1 MQKSL
6 YLALFLLCTP
16 LFTTAQS
23 ALESYLTS
31 LERDADLRY
40 AGLGFCALDLE
51 QNTIIA
57 QRNPNLALI
66 PASSMKV
73 VTTSTMLATYGKN
86 YRFRTELQYD
96 GQIENG
102 ILKGNIYIKGYGDPT
117 LGSPKI
123 GKSMYAILEDFSTE
137 IQKLG
142 IQRIEGRIIGDAS
155 YFETDASVSSWQWGD
170 IGNHYGAGSFGLNFH
185 DNVYTMNFQLSS
197 SSRRGPKL
205 TGTVPTMPYLD
216 IQNELR
222 TGGSGDNAY
231 IFSAPYSK
239 ELYVRGT
246 LPAGK
251 HSFSIEGSIPDP
263 AYFTAYMLGN
273 ALEQKGIAVAASPS
287 SIRKIG
293 SSGARKTFYTHRSPK
308 LYDIIK
314 RTNMR
319 SVNMYC
325 ETFVRM
331 LARKYKGVSRH
342 PAGVDAIVDFWKGRG
357 LRMQGFFMDDG
368 SGLSARNF
376 VTTKE
381 MANIMRKIYVDK
393 SSFPDFYETLP
404 IAGESGTLKSI
415 GRGTAAQGNVRA
427 KSGSMRRIIS
437 YTGYATTRSGKKIAF
452 CMISNN
458 HACSNYSMR
467 RKFATIMAAMASL
480 P

>member
-6 YLALFLLCTP
+6 YFILLLLSSP
-16 LFTTAQS
+16 LILGAQS
-23 ALESYLTS
+23 SLESYLTS
-31 LERDADLRY
+31 LERDPNLRH
-40 AGLGFCALDLE
+40 AGLGFCAIDME

-96 GQIENG
+96 GEITG
-102 ILKGNIYIKGYGDPT
+102 GVLKGNIYIKGYGDPT

-123 GKSMYAILEDFSTE
+123 GKSMYAILEDFSSE

-142 IQRIEGRIIGDAS
+142 ITRIEGRVIGDAS
-155 YFETDASVSSWQWGD
+155 YFESDASVSSWQWGD
-170 IGNHYGAGSFGLNFH
+170 IGNHYGTGSFGLNFH

-205 TGTVPTMPYLD
+205 VGTVPQMPYLN
-216 IQNELR
+216 IHNELR

-231 IFSAPYSK
+231 IFSPPYG
-239 ELYVRGT
+239 EEIFVRGT
-246 LPAGK
+246 LPAG
-251 HSFSIEGSIPDP
+251 SNTFSIEGSIPDP
-263 AYFTAYMLGN
+263 AHFTANMLTN
-273 ALEQKGIAVAASPS
+273 ALEQKGIAVSAGPS
-287 SIRKIG
+287 TIRKIG
-293 SSGARKTFYTHRSPK
+293 TTGSRKTFYTHRSER
-308 LYDIIK
+308 LYDIIT

-331 LARKYKGVSRH
+331 LARKYKGVARH
-342 PAGVDAIVDFWKGRG
+342 SSGVDAIVDFWKGRG
-357 LRMQGFFMDDG
+357 LSMNGFFMDDG

-376 VTTKE
+376 VTTRE

-393 SSFPDFYETLP
+393 SSFPGFYETLP
-404 IAGESGTLKSI
+404 TAGQSGTLRNI
-415 GRGTAAQGNVRA
+415 GKGTKAEGNVHA

-437 YTGYATTRSGKKIAF
+437 YTGYATTQSGRKIAF

-458 HACSNYSMR
+458 HTCSNYSMR

>member
-6 YLALFLLCTP
+6 YFLLFLLGSYA
-16 LFTTAQS
+16 LSAQTL
-23 ALESYLTS
+23 LENYLTA
-31 LERDADLRY
+31 LERDADMRY
-40 AGLGFCALDLE
+40 AGIGFCAIDIE
-51 QNTIIA
+51 KNTIVA

-96 GQIENG
+96 GSIQNG
-102 ILKGNIYIKGYGDPT
+102 VLKGNLYIKGYGDPT

-123 GKSMYAILEDFSTE
+123 GKSMYGILTE
-137 IQKLG
+137 FTEAVQKLG
-142 IQRIEGRIIGDAS
+142 IQRIEGRVVGDAS
-155 YFETDASVSSWQWGD
+155 YFASDASVSSWQWGD

-185 DNVYTMNFQLSS
+185 DNVYTLNFQLSRS
-197 SSRRGPKL
+197 ASRGPKL
-205 TGTVPTMPYLD
+205 TGTVPQMPHLNFN
-216 IQNELR
+216 NELR
-222 TGGSGDNAY
+222 TGGRGDNAY
-231 IFSAPYSK
+231 IFAAPYSRD
-239 ELYVRGT
+239 LYIRGT
-246 LPAGK
+246 LPAGSS
-251 HSFSIEGSIPDP
+251 SFSIEGSVPDP
-263 AYFTAYMLGN
+263 AFFTAQLLN
-273 ALEQKGIAVAASPS
+273 NSLEQQGIAVSGQPS
-287 SIRKIG
+287 TVRELGKG
-293 SSGARKTFYTHRSPK
+293 GGRKTFHTHRSPA

-331 LARKYKGVSRH
+331 LARKYKGNARH
-342 PAGVDAIVDFWKGRG
+342 PSGVDAIVDFWKSRG
-357 LRMQGFFMDDG
+357 LSMDGFFMDDG

-404 IAGESGTLKSI
+404 VAGQSGTLKYI
-415 GRGTAAQGNVRA
+415 GKGTAAEGNIRA

-458 HACSNYSMR
+458 HRCTNYTMR
-467 RKFATIMAAMASL
+467 RKFASLMEAMAKL